1 MELERHLSTE
11 ANDIVVIAVVP
22 VNLDV
27 VQPEL
32 HVGVVGVLHAQ
43 PPLVEVLGGIQ
54 IEVVVVVEQ
63 VGGPLLVPLLAQP
76 NTPVL
81 QVIGKNDLGPY
92 LALSKNSTR
101 QARRNNEL

>member
-27 VQPEL
+27 VQPKL

-43 PPLVEVLGGIQ
+43 PPLVKVLGGIQ

-63 VGGPLLVPLLAQP
+63 VGGPLSL
-76 NTPVL
+76 
-81 QVIGKNDLGPY
+81 IGR
-92 LALSKNSTR
+92 ASCR
-101 QARRNNEL
+101 ERV

>member
-32 HVGVVGVLHAQ
+32 HVGVVGVLYAQ
-43 PPLVEVLGGIQ
+43 LYLTLGEAVREASLDVLDRALHLPPKG
-54 IEVVVVVEQ
+54 
-63 VGGPLLVPLLAQP
+63 
-76 NTPVL
+76 
-81 QVIGKNDLGPY
+81 
-92 LALSKNSTR
+92 
-101 QARRNNEL
+101 